1 MKNMIVREEVCRQ
14 KVEKDKE
21 QVIVEVNESK
31 QVMVKTKSKLDDLVE
46 KNGDLDSTYVTQYL
60 GIKVNHWP

>member
-1 MKNMIVREEVCRQ
+1 MIVREEVCRQ